1 MDILLLALRLLLAIA
16 LYTFL
21 GAVLLMLWHDLR
33 QTVASRETGRSRGR
47 LVVVH
52 SEDEALAVGATF
64 PLQLVTSLGRSP
76 DNTIVV
82 PDTFASAHHT
92 LLTWREAQWWLEDQ
106 NSRNGTRLNGALI
119 HAPTLVSAGDVIGVG
134 RARLKLELE

>member
-1 MDILLLALRLLLAIA
+1 MDILLLALRLLLVIA

-21 GAVLLMLWHDLR
+21 GAVLLMLWRDLR
-33 QTVASRETGRSRGR
+33 QTVASREANHPRGQ
-47 LVVVH
+47 LIVLH
-52 SEDEALAVGATF
+52 AEDETLAVGMAF

-76 DNTIVV
+76 DNTIII

-92 LLTWREAQWWLEDQ
+92 LLAWREAQWWLEDQ

-119 HAPTLVSAGDVIGVG
+119 NAPTVVSAGDVIGVG
-134 RARLKLELE
+134 RARLKLELA

>member
-1 MDILLLALRLLLAIA
+1 MDILLLALRLLLASA

-21 GAVLLMLWHDLR
+21 GAVLLMLWRDLR
-33 QTVASRETGRSRGR
+33 QTVASRETSRPRGH
-47 LVVVH
+47 LVVMH
-52 SEDEALAVGATF
+52 SKDETLAVGTAF

-76 DNTIVV
+76 DNTIVI

-106 NSRNGTRLNGALI
+106 NSRNGTRLNDALI
-119 HAPTLVSAGDVIGVG
+119 DAPTVVSSGDVIGVG